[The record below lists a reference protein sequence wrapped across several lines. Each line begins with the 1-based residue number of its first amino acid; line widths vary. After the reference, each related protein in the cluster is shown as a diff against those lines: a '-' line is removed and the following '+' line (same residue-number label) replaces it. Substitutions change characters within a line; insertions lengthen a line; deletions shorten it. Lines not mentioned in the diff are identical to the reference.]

1 MVVEL
6 ATAGVV
12 LVFVFIVAR
21 LLWVRSRRLEA
32 QQAVSEEQAREHAAP
47 LSTAIIRRSRREQR
61 DP

>member
-6 ATAGVV
+6 ATVGVV
-12 LVFVFIVAR
+12 VVFVVIVAR

-32 QQAVSEEQAREHAAP
+32 HQSVSEEEAREHAAP
-47 LSTAIIRRSRREQR
+47 LSTAIIRRSRRKQR